1 MNFGYWEPEAG
12 HLVARQLEKDGHLA
26 ASRWQVASQDSVIE
40 FRFRFA
46 GAKQF
51 HLGFDPAPG
60 ELKKKGHLFSLIITP
75 TTATIKKH
83 HDKADKKSKEAI
95 LATASVKLQKDEWIA
110 VRMQTIGNQVS
121 VQVGKNIKLEASD
134 DSFHVKKPTVVF
146 RVGGGDIHIDDLV
159 LIKK

>member
-1 MNFGYWEPEAG
+1 MAYRFLFALIAVLLPCSLLLAETKPFVEKFEETSRPKKWGVNFGYWEPEAG
-12 HLVARQLEKDGHLA
+12 HLVARQL
-26 ASRWQVASQDSVIE
+26 
-40 FRFRFA
+40 
-46 GAKQF
+46 
-51 HLGFDPAPG
+51 
-60 ELKKKGHLFSLIITP
+60 KKKGHLFSLNITP